1 MRTAAHAPAVAVPSE
16 PDFHRRVLE
25 RLATPVIVV
34 AADGTIKYGNQAAV
48 DLSGWGFERGIGM
61 HMLEL
66 IHPDDLDWV
75 VATFAEVLDEA
86 MHGLHQSATWSP
98 IRFRIRTGD
107 GRMQTIEVTGAD
119 ALGDPEVDGLI
130 YSLRSCRDD
139 ELLDEILTGVAA
151 AQPIDAAVPP
161 VIQRLL
167 LPPLR
172 FAAAVYEVE
181 ASGHVRCVDASD
193 PLLSN
198 LPFRRDH
205 AVPWGGLDRG
215 PARVD
220 VADLPPALAAEFT
233 AAGYRSAFYAAAHA
247 PDLATSLV
255 IVAVSPD
262 GHEAGKGPIDR
273 LERAQALLGTV
284 LLKADNDRRI
294 RNDAHRDDLTGLPNR
309 LALHHHL
316 EQLAATTDDAA
327 MLFVDI
333 DGFKLVNDEH
343 GHQVGDR
350 VLAAIAGRLERAVR
364 PDDFVCRL
372 GGDEFAVVL
381 SDAESR
387 LTDHTVRAL
396 ADRVVDALVE
406 PISFDGSLVPVGASV
421 GAARLAPSRDINL
434 LIGLADGAMYRAKRA
449 GGGRHHFDPVPSA

>member
-1 MRTAAHAPAVAVPSE
+1 MSTVTSTTPVALPTD

-34 AADGTIKYGNQAAV
+34 SADGTIKYGNQAAV
-48 DLSGWGFERGIGM
+48 DLSGWGFEDGIGV
-61 HMLEL
+61 HMLEMV
-66 IHPDDLDWV
+66 HPDDVEWV
-75 VATFAEVLDEA
+75 VEAFGNVLAEASERDHRGE
-86 MHGLHQSATWSP
+86 GWSP
-98 IRFRIRTGD
+98 IRFRILTGD
-107 GRMQTIEVTGAD
+107 GGVQTIEVTGAD
-119 ALGDPEVDGLI
+119 ALGDPHVDGLI

-139 ELLDEILTGVAA
+139 ELLDEILMGVAA

-161 VIQRLL
+161 VIERLV

-172 FAAAVYEVE
+172 FEAAVYEVE

-193 PLLSN
+193 PRLAD
-198 LPFRRDH
+198 LPFRRDD
-205 AVPWGGLDRG
+205 AVPWGGLDTG
-215 PARVD
+215 PARVG
-220 VADLPPALAAEFT
+220 VADLPPSIAAEF
-233 AAGYRSAFYAAAHA
+233 AAGGFRSAFYAAAHS

-255 IVAVSPD
+255 VVAVSPEVHAATQ
-262 GHEAGKGPIDR
+262 GAIDR
-273 LERAQALLGTV
+273 LRRAQALLGTV
-284 LLKADNDRRI
+284 LLKAHNDRRI

-309 LALHHHL
+309 LALHQHL
-316 EQLAATTDDAA
+316 RQLATTRDDVA

-350 VLAAIAGRLERAVR
+350 VLTAIAGRLERAVR

-387 LTDHTVRAL
+387 LTDDTVRAL
-396 ADRVVDALVE
+396 ADQVVASLVE
-406 PISFDGSLVPVGASV
+406 PVSFDGRLVPVGASV
-421 GAARLAPSRDINL
+421 GAARLAPSRDVDL
-434 LIGLADGAMYRAKRA
+434 LIGRADGAMYRAKRA
-449 GGGRHHFDPVPSA
+449 GGGRHHFESAPH